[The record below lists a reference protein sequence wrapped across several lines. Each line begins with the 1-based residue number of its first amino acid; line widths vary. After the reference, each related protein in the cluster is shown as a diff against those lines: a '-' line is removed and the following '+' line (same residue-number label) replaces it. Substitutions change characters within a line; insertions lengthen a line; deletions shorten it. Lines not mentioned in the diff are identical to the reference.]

1 MHRCVRSTSLLD
13 QDVHNRS
20 MCHLLIFSVF
30 NLFGSLGRKDFW
42 VLSET
47 TSVDTLSNF
56 KTIRQSPQLSPF
68 RHCLWCSQHRL
79 SQRTSISS
87 RQKTSRRNIQP
98 TNSHWAILELHPN
111 SKDKS
116 SQTILRHL
124 SKHPSL
130 GCGLWRWCTTTHS
143 VKLTSTSAQPHLYH
157 WTCNFSY
164 ATLQVGNCA
173 IVPTKI
179 INSLAGSRTN

>member
-1 MHRCVRSTSLLD
+1 MHRCVISTSLLD

-20 MCHLLIFSVF
+20 MCHLLIFTVF

-68 RHCLWCSQHRL
+68 QHCLWCSQHRL

-116 SQTILRHL
+116 LQTILATCRDCHHNCWGFL
-124 SKHPSL
+124 QPWSCWLVETSKS
-130 GCGLWRWCTTTHS
+130 GLWT
-143 VKLTSTSAQPHLYH
+143 LTLMHHNP
-157 WTCNFSY
+157 
-164 ATLQVGNCA
+164 
-173 IVPTKI
+173 
-179 INSLAGSRTN
+179 